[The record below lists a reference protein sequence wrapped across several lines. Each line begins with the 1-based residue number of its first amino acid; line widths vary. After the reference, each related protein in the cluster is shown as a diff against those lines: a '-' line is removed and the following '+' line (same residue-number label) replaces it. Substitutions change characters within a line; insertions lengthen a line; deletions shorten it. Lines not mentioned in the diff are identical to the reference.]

1 MAEKSAGEVKG
12 AMTPFEEADTRLAAM
27 HGYAPAEFAQSVD
40 EWEGPPLVAQGR
52 CTVMAVKGELPPV
65 TWDF

>member
-1 MAEKSAGEVKG
+1 
-12 AMTPFEEADTRLAAM
+12 MTPFEEADTRLAAM